1 MVAVAVAVAIV
12 VDNAARRT
20 KEAARARAEA
30 DTLTLLANSVLR
42 GEDALPAMLER
53 IRETFAVTSA
63 SLLQRDDPASGW
75 RHDRLQRREPRRPP
89 TPGASASRCPTTW
102 S

>member
-1 MVAVAVAVAIV
+1 MVAVAVAVSIV

-53 IRETFAVTSA
+53 IRETFTLTST
-63 SLLQRDDPASGW
+63 SLLQRDNPASDW
-75 RHDRLQRREPRRPP
+75 RRSHPAGRTRRPQ
-89 TPGASASRCPTTW
+89 TARESACRSPTTW